1 MKYFALFVTISFCLL
16 MQLPGKTATEDT
28 LRDAQPIHRALKA
41 ITDIMVHDIFSPP
54 VASRI
59 YAYVSIA
66 GYEAAI
72 PADQRYQSLAGQLH
86 GLQPTPLPIAGKP
99 CNFTL
104 AAVEAMLVTAK
115 ALVISEDSI
124 EYFRLQSIQ
133 SFRNN
138 GITEDQLLQSLVY
151 GDAVASHILAWAAK
165 DYYRESKS
173 LPQYTVTDD
182 DASWKPT
189 PPAYMKA
196 VEPNWNRL
204 RTMVLDS
211 AQAFKPS
218 PAVIYAADTG
228 SVFYKNARAV
238 YDAGLQLTPEQIAIA
253 QFWDCNPFNLN
264 VRGHVM
270 FATKKISP
278 GGHWINITRIACE
291 KMQAGVLQTLEAY
304 AWVAV
309 TVNDAFISC
318 WDEKYRSRVV
328 RPETFINRF
337 IDEAWTPLL
346 QTPPFPEYTSGHSVV
361 SMAAAII
368 LSKLFGH
375 SFGYIDASEMEF
387 GLPARSFSS
396 FETAAREAAISR
408 FYGGIHYMPSIE
420 NGMKEGERLGRF
432 IAGKLLTR
440 R

>member
-1 MKYFALFVTISFCLL
+1 MKSITLIIIMSLFAY
-16 MQLPGKTATEDT
+16 MPGKAATGDV
-28 LRDAQPIHRALKA
+28 LRDAEPVHRALKA
-41 ITDIMVHDIFSPP
+41 VTDIMVHDIYSPP

-59 YAYVSIA
+59 YAYVSVA
-66 GYEAAI
+66 GYEAAV
-72 PADQRYQSLAGQLH
+72 PADQRYLSLAGQLH
-86 GLQPTPLPIAGKP
+86 SLQPAPSPALGKP
-99 CNFTL
+99 SDFTV

-124 EYFRLQSIQ
+124 ERFRLQSIQ
-133 SFRNN
+133 EFRKR
-138 GITEDQLLQSLVY
+138 GITEDQLQQSLVY
-151 GDAVASHILAWAAK
+151 GDAVAAHILAWAAK

-173 LPQYTVTDD
+173 LPQYTVTED

-196 VEPNWNRL
+196 IEPNWNKL
-204 RTMVLDS
+204 RTMVVDS
-211 AQAFKPS
+211 AQAFKPA
-218 PAVIYAADTG
+218 PAVTYAADTG
-228 SVFYKNARAV
+228 SVFYKNAVAV
-238 YDAGLQLTPEQIAIA
+238 YKAGLQLTAEQIDIA
-253 QFWDCNPFNLN
+253 KFWDCNPFNLN

-309 TVNDAFISC
+309 TINDAFISC

-361 SMAAAII
+361 SMAAATI
-368 LSKLFGH
+368 LNKLFGQ
-375 SFGYIDASEMEF
+375 SFEFLDASEMEF
-387 GLPARSFSS
+387 GLPARNFSS
-396 FETAAREAAISR
+396 FEAAAREAAISR

-420 NGMKEGERLGRF
+420 NGVKEGAMLGRF
-432 IAGKLLTR
+432 IAAKLITR
-440 R
+440 K